1 MADRRLRLCRDRG
14 PRLSRVV
21 RISRRQ
27 RSGDHGRGGCGRG
40 TAPARADAPL
50 LVPRARAVGICKS
63 CHDAVGRGPR
73 DRRVCLRTEQC
84 SAIELLCGDDGVC
97 RIHPSQQHRS
107 HACGPGKPRTA
118 TMAVSIASRLGHPL
132 LLVLLADGQ
141 LRSGEWLA
149 KELKVSRAAVW
160 KAVERLRALGVEV
173 QALPRRGYRLS
184 NPVELLDSRRIGAE
198 LGPERRAQLR
208 TLDLMFEVDSTNSRL
223 LGNASPPPGQADAC
237 LTELQHAGRGRRGRR
252 WIAPFGAGV
261 ALSVAWTFSDGAGA
275 LAALSLGV
283 GVAVARALERAGAR
297 GVTLKWPNDIW
308 LRDRK
313 LGGVLIELRAEAS
326 GPAHV
331 VIGVGVNV
339 DLPAAARREIEAG
352 GVRVAAVADACA
364 AVPSRNL
371 VAGAILDELLSM
383 LGQFERE
390 GFAAFRDAWT
400 ALDALSG
407 RPARVLLGRTVI
419 LGTSRGVDEE
429 GALLLDTGDRV
440 QRFVSGEASLR
451 VIEGDT

>member
-1 MADRRLRLCRDRG
+1 
-14 PRLSRVV
+14 
-21 RISRRQ
+21 
-27 RSGDHGRGGCGRG
+27 
-40 TAPARADAPL
+40 
-50 LVPRARAVGICKS
+50 
-63 CHDAVGRGPR
+63 
-73 DRRVCLRTEQC
+73 
-84 SAIELLCGDDGVC
+84 
-97 RIHPSQQHRS
+97 
-107 HACGPGKPRTA
+107 
-118 TMAVSIASRLGHPL
+118 MAVSIASRLDHPL

-184 NPVELLDSRRIGAE
+184 NPVELLDARRIGAE
-198 LGPERRAQLR
+198 LGPERMAQLR
-208 TLDLMFEVDSTNSRL
+208 TLDLVFDVDSTNSRL
-223 LGNASPPPGQADAC
+223 LGNAPPPLGQADAC
-237 LTELQHAGRGRRGRR
+237 LSELQHAGRGRRGRR

-297 GVTLKWPNDIW
+297 GVALKWPNDIW

-419 LGTSRGVDEE
+419 SGTSRGVDQE

>member
-1 MADRRLRLCRDRG
+1 
-14 PRLSRVV
+14 
-21 RISRRQ
+21 
-27 RSGDHGRGGCGRG
+27 
-40 TAPARADAPL
+40 
-50 LVPRARAVGICKS
+50 
-63 CHDAVGRGPR
+63 
-73 DRRVCLRTEQC
+73 
-84 SAIELLCGDDGVC
+84 
-97 RIHPSQQHRS
+97 
-107 HACGPGKPRTA
+107 
-118 TMAVSIASRLGHPL
+118 MAVSIASRLDHPM

-149 KELKVSRAAVW
+149 RELKVSRAAVW
-160 KAVERLRALGVEV
+160 KGVERLRALGVGV

-184 NPVELLDSRRIGAE
+184 NPVELLDAGRIGAE
-198 LGPERRAQLR
+198 LGPPRMAQLR
-208 TLDLMFEVDSTNSRL
+208 TLELKFEVDSTNTRL
-223 LGNASPPPGQADAC
+223 LAAAPPPLGQADAC
-237 LTELQHAGRGRRGRR
+237 LSELQHAGRGRRGRR

-283 GVAVARALERAGAR
+283 GVAVSRALVRAGAR

-308 LRDRK
+308 LHDRK

-339 DLPAAARREIEAG
+339 NLPAQARRDIEAG

-383 LGQFERE
+383 LAQFERE

-407 RPARVLLGRTVI
+407 RPARVLLGDTAI
-419 LGTSRGVDEE
+419 SGTARGVDQE

-451 VIEGDT
+451 VIEGDM

>member
-1 MADRRLRLCRDRG
+1 
-14 PRLSRVV
+14 
-21 RISRRQ
+21 
-27 RSGDHGRGGCGRG
+27 
-40 TAPARADAPL
+40 
-50 LVPRARAVGICKS
+50 
-63 CHDAVGRGPR
+63 
-73 DRRVCLRTEQC
+73 
-84 SAIELLCGDDGVC
+84 
-97 RIHPSQQHRS
+97 
-107 HACGPGKPRTA
+107 
-118 TMAVSIASRLGHPL
+118 MAVSIASRLDHPL

-149 KELKVSRAAVW
+149 GELNVSRAAVW
-160 KAVERLRALGVEV
+160 KGVQRLRALGVAV
-173 QALPRRGYRLS
+173 QALPRRGYCLS
-184 NPVELLDSRRIGAE
+184 NPVELLDAGRISAE
-198 LGPERRAQLR
+198 LRPQRMVQLR
-208 TLDLMFEVDSTNSRL
+208 TLELKFEVDSTNTRL
-223 LGNASPPPGQADAC
+223 LAAAPPPLGQADAC
-237 LTELQHAGRGRRGRR
+237 LSELQHAGRGRRGRR

-283 GVAVARALERAGAR
+283 GVAVSRALVRAGAR

-308 LRDRK
+308 FHDRK

-339 DLPAAARREIEAG
+339 DLPAQARREIEAG

-383 LGQFERE
+383 LAQFERE

-407 RPARVLLGRTVI
+407 RPARVLLGDTAI
-419 LGTSRGVDEE
+419 SGTARGVDQD
-429 GALLLDTGDRV
+429 GALLLDSGDRV
-440 QRFVSGEASLR
+440 QRFMSGEASLR
-451 VIEGDT
+451 VIEGDM

>member
-1 MADRRLRLCRDRG
+1 
-14 PRLSRVV
+14 
-21 RISRRQ
+21 
-27 RSGDHGRGGCGRG
+27 
-40 TAPARADAPL
+40 
-50 LVPRARAVGICKS
+50 
-63 CHDAVGRGPR
+63 
-73 DRRVCLRTEQC
+73 
-84 SAIELLCGDDGVC
+84 
-97 RIHPSQQHRS
+97 
-107 HACGPGKPRTA
+107 
-118 TMAVSIASRLGHPL
+118 MAVSIASRLDHPL
-132 LLVLLADGQ
+132 LLVLLADGR

-184 NPVELLDSRRIGAE
+184 NPVELLDARRIGAE
-198 LGPERRAQLR
+198 LGPERMAQLR

-223 LGNASPPPGQADAC
+223 LGNAPPPLGRADAC
-237 LTELQHAGRGRRGRR
+237 LSELQHAGRGRRGRR

-352 GVRVAAVADACA
+352 GVSVAAVADACA

-407 RPARVLLGRTVI
+407 RPARVLLGDTVI
-419 LGTSRGVDEE
+419 SGTSRGVDQE

>member
-1 MADRRLRLCRDRG
+1 
-14 PRLSRVV
+14 
-21 RISRRQ
+21 
-27 RSGDHGRGGCGRG
+27 
-40 TAPARADAPL
+40 
-50 LVPRARAVGICKS
+50 
-63 CHDAVGRGPR
+63 
-73 DRRVCLRTEQC
+73 
-84 SAIELLCGDDGVC
+84 
-97 RIHPSQQHRS
+97 
-107 HACGPGKPRTA
+107 
-118 TMAVSIASRLGHPL
+118 MAVSIASRLDHPL
-132 LLVLLADGQ
+132 LLVLLADGR

-184 NPVELLDSRRIGAE
+184 NPVELLDARRIGAE
-198 LGPERRAQLR
+198 LGPERMAQLR

-223 LGNASPPPGQADAC
+223 LGNAPPPLGQADAC
-237 LTELQHAGRGRRGRR
+237 LSELQHAGRGRRGRR

-297 GVTLKWPNDIW
+297 GVALKWPNDIW

-352 GVRVAAVADACA
+352 GVPVAAVADACA

-419 LGTSRGVDEE
+419 SGTSRGVDQE

>member
-1 MADRRLRLCRDRG
+1 
-14 PRLSRVV
+14 
-21 RISRRQ
+21 
-27 RSGDHGRGGCGRG
+27 
-40 TAPARADAPL
+40 
-50 LVPRARAVGICKS
+50 
-63 CHDAVGRGPR
+63 
-73 DRRVCLRTEQC
+73 
-84 SAIELLCGDDGVC
+84 
-97 RIHPSQQHRS
+97 
-107 HACGPGKPRTA
+107 
-118 TMAVSIASRLGHPL
+118 MAVSIASRLDHPL

-184 NPVELLDSRRIGAE
+184 NPVELLDARRIGAE
-198 LGPERRAQLR
+198 LGPERMAQLR

-223 LGNASPPPGQADAC
+223 LGNAPPPPGQADAC
-237 LTELQHAGRGRRGRR
+237 LSELQHAGRGRRGRR

-261 ALSVAWTFSDGAGA
+261 ALSVAWTFSDGPGA
-275 LAALSLGV
+275 LSALSLGV
-283 GVAVARALERAGAR
+283 GVAVARALERAGTR

-313 LGGVLIELRAEAS
+313 LGGVLIELRAEAG
-326 GPAHV
+326 GPAYV

-419 LGTSRGVDEE
+419 SGTSRGVDQE

>member
-1 MADRRLRLCRDRG
+1 
-14 PRLSRVV
+14 
-21 RISRRQ
+21 
-27 RSGDHGRGGCGRG
+27 
-40 TAPARADAPL
+40 
-50 LVPRARAVGICKS
+50 
-63 CHDAVGRGPR
+63 
-73 DRRVCLRTEQC
+73 
-84 SAIELLCGDDGVC
+84 
-97 RIHPSQQHRS
+97 
-107 HACGPGKPRTA
+107 
-118 TMAVSIASRLGHPL
+118 MAVSIASRLDHPL

-149 KELKVSRAAVW
+149 GELKVSRAAVW
-160 KAVERLRALGVEV
+160 KGVQRLRALGVVVE
-173 QALPRRGYRLS
+173 ALPRRGYRLS
-184 NPVELLDSRRIGAE
+184 NPVELLDAGCISAE
-198 LGPERRAQLR
+198 LEAQRMAQLR
-208 TLDLMFEVDSTNSRL
+208 TLELKFEVDSTNTWL
-223 LGNASPPPGQADAC
+223 LAAAPPPLGQADAC
-237 LTELQHAGRGRRGRR
+237 LSELQHAGRGRRGRR

-283 GVAVARALERAGAR
+283 GVAVSRALVRAGAR

-308 LRDRK
+308 LHDRK

-339 DLPAAARREIEAG
+339 NLPAQARRDIEAG

-364 AVPSRNL
+364 ALPSRNL

-383 LGQFERE
+383 LAQFERE

-407 RPARVLLGRTVI
+407 RPARVLLGDTAI
-419 LGTSRGVDEE
+419 SGTARGVDQE

-451 VIEGDT
+451 VIEGDM